1 MFQIQKNLFFTLKTK
16 IFECPKYGIFPKGLT
31 HTFGQK
37 MPNFSL
43 FGFDQNKTK
52 KNAQ

>member
-16 IFECPKYGIFPKGLT
+16 IFKCPKNGIFPKGLN
-31 HTFGQK
+31 HAFGQK

-43 FGFDQNKTK
+43 FGFDQNKGR
-52 KNAQ
+52 KNA